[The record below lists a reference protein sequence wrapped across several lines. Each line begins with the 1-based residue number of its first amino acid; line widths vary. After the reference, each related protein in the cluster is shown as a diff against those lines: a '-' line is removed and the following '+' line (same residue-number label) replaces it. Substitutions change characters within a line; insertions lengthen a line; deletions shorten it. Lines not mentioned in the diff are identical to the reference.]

1 MGLVLLL
8 TVGLTFF
15 GIVGLAALDRDQP
28 GSSSSPSARGA
39 APDRVT
45 ARTEVD
51 APRSVTAPVST
62 FEVLGGG
69 VDEIGNPA
77 RRGYAFVVHSGPRS
91 SELLTDYNLVVGDY
105 MQGYDKVQL
114 RHGVQ
119 TFTAKVVAVS
129 PDPHVALLRI
139 DGTYPSLAI
148 SATRPAVGDSVT
160 LGEPGSSAVT
170 LTAAVVPHL
179 GPGGRSH
186 LMFSIEVGARD
197 DGDPVLNKAGQVV
210 GIAEPS
216 TPFGDATVG
225 YAIPILAAC
234 LSVKAC

>member
-15 GIVGLAALDRDQP
+15 GIVGLAALDRDQR
-28 GSSSSPSARGA
+28 GSSSSPSARGGE
-39 APDRVT
+39 PDRGT
-45 ARTEVD
+45 AQVGVD
-51 APRSVTAPVST
+51 APKTVTEPVST

-69 VDEIGNPA
+69 VDEVGNPA

-91 SELLTDYNLVVGDY
+91 SDLLTDYHLVVSDY
-105 MQGYDKVQL
+105 VQGYDKVQL
-114 RHGVQ
+114 RRGVQ

-170 LTAAVVPHL
+170 LTAAVVPHV

-197 DGDPVLNKAGQVV
+197 DGDPVLNEAGQVV

-216 TPFGDATVG
+216 TPFGDAGVG